1 MRCLTLK
8 YSLFSNQNEHSE
20 KTIQQFYDLAKQ
32 YNLTEDTISPD
43 LVISVG
49 GDGTLLEAFHK
60 YEKKLNEV
68 AFIGIHTGH
77 LGFYADWQP
86 KDIEELISLI
96 ATEKDFRIT
105 EFPLVSIEIETTSK
119 KICFLALNEFAVRS
133 LEKTL
138 VMKVKINNNEF
149 EMFRGDGLCIST
161 PSGSTAYNKSL
172 GGAVIH
178 PDFESIQLSE
188 MSSINNRVYR
198 TIGSSLLLPKKHS
211 VELLPQY
218 QGELGISF
226 DHLNL
231 KIKNILSIKCRV
243 ANEKARFARY
253 RSFPFWSRVKESFI
267 EDHHLD

>member
-1 MRCLTLK
+1 MK
-8 YSLFSNQNEHSE
+8 YTLFSSPIEKSE
-20 KTIQQFYDLAKQ
+20 KIIEQFYAYAQKYDLI
-32 YNLTEDTISPD
+32 EDNVSPD

-60 YEKKLNEV
+60 YEKRLQEV

-86 KDIEELISLI
+86 KDLVKLVSLI
-96 ATEKDFRIT
+96 KTEKDFRIT
-105 EFPLVSIEIETTSK
+105 EFPLVDVEIKTSTDT
-119 KICFLALNEFAVRS
+119 IHFLALNEFAVRS

-138 VMKVKINNNEF
+138 VMKVKINGDDF

-172 GGAVIH
+172 GGAIIH

-198 TIGSSLLLPKKHS
+198 TIGSSLLLPKKHY
-211 VELLPQY
+211 VEFLPQY

-231 KIKNILSIKCRV
+231 KIKNILSIKCKV
-243 ANEKARFARY
+243 ANETARFARY
-253 RSFPFWSRVKESFI
+253 RSFPFWSRVRDAFI